1 MTFNLHTQHS
11 RGLAALALAAATLA
25 LGGCFSGDDEDS
37 AANPPPNA
45 EADAVPSAAFA
56 TTTAYTD
63 WTVAAANASADQA
76 EPLKISTMNLPP
88 TSDSDEPAAVR

>member
-1 MTFNLHTQHS
+1 MRFNMHTLFS
-11 RGLAALALAAATLA
+11 RGLAGLAMVAATLA
-25 LGGCFSGDDEDS
+25 LGGCFTGDDDDS
-37 AANPPPNA
+37 AATPPPNA